1 MRYLDKE
8 RDMIRD
14 NVSNQVSSRSMLLGT
29 CAGLAQSSGVPAP
42 AFRIGAIVVACL
54 WFKLTILAYCVGALY
69 YRFRR

>member
-14 NVSNQVSSRSMLLGT
+14 YDNRQVSSRSMLLGT
-29 CAGLAQSSGVPAP
+29 CAGLAETSGMPAP
-42 AFRIGAIVVACL
+42 VFRIAAIVTACL
-54 WFKLTILAYCVGALY
+54 WFKLTILAYCVGAIY

>member
-14 NVSNQVSSRSMLLGT
+14 YNANQVSSRSMLLGT
-29 CAGLAQSSGVPAP
+29 CAGLAETTGMPAP
-42 AFRIGAIVVACL
+42 AFRLAAILIACM
-54 WFKLTILAYCVGALY
+54 WFKLTILAYCVGAIY

>member
-14 NVSNQVSSRSMLLGT
+14 YNANQVSSRSMLLGT
-29 CAGLAQSSGVPAP
+29 CAGLAQSSGMPAP
-42 AFRIGAIVVACL
+42 AFRIAMIVTACL
-54 WFKLTILAYCVGALY
+54 WFKLTILAYCLGALY

>member
-1 MRYLDKE
+1 VLAVFARHYKPL
-8 RDMIRD
+8 RLPR
-14 NVSNQVSSRSMLLGT
+14 VGT

-42 AFRIGAIVVACL
+42 AFRIAAIVVACL

>member
-14 NVSNQVSSRSMLLGT
+14 YDNRQVSGRSMLLGT
-29 CAGLAQSSGVPAP
+29 CAGLAETSGMPAP
-42 AFRIGAIVVACL
+42 AFRIAAIVTACF
-54 WFKLTILAYCVGALY
+54 WFKLTILAYCIGAIY